1 MRQECCES
9 AREQRLALYKSH
21 QQQRDLALILAL
33 AGVCMNISD
42 QLWLWCTHA
51 YLARMTS
58 SVSCE
63 TNPRTCG
70 TCTIGLQSVLKCDHI
85 LNLFFLIFLALLYL
99 PFVLFVLSYLPFF
112 FFFFLHYHVCPF
124 FFLFSFFCYHIC
136 PPHPTPCY
144 NVCAFFFL
152 C

>member
-33 AGVCMNISD
+33 AGVCMNITD

-70 TCTIGLQSVLKCDHI
+70 TFTIGLQSVLKCDHI

-99 PFVLFVLSYLPFF
+99 PFVLFVLPYLPFLFSFSFCITTFALFFF
-112 FFFFLHYHVCPF
+112 FFFFLLPY
-124 FFLFSFFCYHIC
+124 L